1 MKIPNRLHI
10 AIISLL
16 LLLSSELSGQ
26 EQYDSP
32 FTVNKLS
39 GDSLHANDPTRH
51 VTRATMYGAGY
62 TNVFDTYLSPQEYKG
77 VEFRITRES
86 NRMTHLVKGN
96 VMRQTLF
103 QAYASYTHNRVDNNN
118 TFSSLANWNY
128 ALHYLFHLSPQ
139 LTLTAGA
146 SADLN
151 GGFVYNLRN
160 GNHPA
165 QARAYMSLDATGMAI
180 YKTRLH
186 RLPLTLRYQLT
197 LPLAGIQF
205 MPEYGQSYYEI
216 FSLGHADGVVRFTS
230 LHNQPSLRQM
240 LSADLPVDRSTLR
253 LTYLADLQQGKLN
266 HIKWHTY
273 SHCFLIGVVKSF
285 YLLK

>member
-1 MKIPNRLHI
+1 MKIIHVLYPFVVC
-10 AIISLL
+10 LL
-16 LLLSSELSGQ
+16 LLPLTMRAQQS
-26 EQYDSP
+26 
-32 FTVNKLS
+32 
-39 GDSLHANDPTRH
+39 DSLRWADTMRH
-51 VTRATMYGAGY
+51 VTRATLYGVGY

-77 VEFRITRES
+77 VEMRIVRES
-86 NRMTHLVKGN
+86 SRMTHLMQGN

-103 QAYASYTHNRVDNNN
+103 QAYAGYTHNRVDNNN

-128 ALHYLFHLSPQ
+128 ALHYLFRLSPR

-146 SADLN
+146 AADLN

-160 GNHPA
+160 GNNPA
-165 QARAYMSLDATGMAI
+165 QARAYVNLDATAMAL
-180 YKTRLH
+180 YKTRIGQ
-186 RLPLTLRYQLT
+186 LPLTLRYQLM

-216 FSLGHADGVVRFTS
+216 FSLGHANGVVRFTS
-230 LHNQPSLRQM
+230 LHNQPSVRQL
-240 LSADLPVDRSTLR
+240 LSADLPVGKATLR
-253 LTYLADLQQGKLN
+253 LAYLADLQQGKLN

-273 SHCFLIGVVKSF
+273 SHCLLIGVVKSF

>member
-1 MKIPNRLHI
+1 MKIIHVFYTFVVC
-10 AIISLL
+10 LL
-16 LLLSSELSGQ
+16 LLPLTIRAQQS
-26 EQYDSP
+26 
-32 FTVNKLS
+32 
-39 GDSLHANDPTRH
+39 DSLRWADTTRH
-51 VTRATMYGAGY
+51 VTRATLYGVGY

-77 VEFRITRES
+77 VEMRIVRES
-86 NRMTHLVKGN
+86 SRMTHLMQGN

-103 QAYASYTHNRVDNNN
+103 QTYAGYTHNRVDNNN

-128 ALHYLFHLSPQ
+128 ALHYLFRLSPR

-146 SADLN
+146 AADLN

-160 GNHPA
+160 GNNPA
-165 QARAYMSLDATGMAI
+165 QARAYVSLDATAMAL
-180 YKTRLH
+180 YKTRIGQ
-186 RLPLTLRYQLT
+186 LPLTLRYQLM

-216 FSLGHADGVVRFTS
+216 FSLGHASGVVRFTS
-230 LHNQPSLRQM
+230 LHNQPSVRQL
-240 LSADLPVDRSTLR
+240 LSADLPVGKATLR
-253 LTYLADLQQGKLN
+253 LAYLADLQQGKLN

-273 SHCFLIGVVKSF
+273 SHCLLIGVVKSF

>member
-1 MKIPNRLHI
+1 MPVN
-10 AIISLL
+10 
-16 LLLSSELSGQ
+16 
-26 EQYDSP
+26 DS
-32 FTVNKLS
+32 
-39 GDSLHANDPTRH
+39 TRH

-77 VEFRITRES
+77 IELRITRES
-86 NRMTHLVKGN
+86 QRMTHLMRGN

-103 QAYASYTHNRVDNNN
+103 QAYAGYTHNRVDNNN

-128 ALHYLFHLSPQ
+128 ALHYLFRLSPQ

-146 SADLN
+146 AADLN

-160 GNHPA
+160 GNNPA
-165 QARAYMSLDATGMAI
+165 QARAYVSLDATSMAI
-180 YKTRLH
+180 YKTRIR

-197 LPLAGIQF
+197 VPLAGIQF
-205 MPEYGQSYYEI
+205 MPEYGASYYEI
-216 FSLGHADGVVRFTS
+216 FSLGHASGVVRFTS
-230 LHNQPSLRQM
+230 LHNQPSLRQL
-240 LSADLPVDRSTLR
+240 LSADLPVGKATLR
-253 LTYLADLQQGKLN
+253 LAYLADLQQGKLN

-273 SHCFLIGVVKSF
+273 SHCFLVGVVKSF